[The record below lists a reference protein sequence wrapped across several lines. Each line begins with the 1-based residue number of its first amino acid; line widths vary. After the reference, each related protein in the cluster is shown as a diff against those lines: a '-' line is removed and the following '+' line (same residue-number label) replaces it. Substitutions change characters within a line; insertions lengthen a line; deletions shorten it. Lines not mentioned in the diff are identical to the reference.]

1 MFDLDGQTITVT
13 LTGTWRVGFAYKTD
27 FTAEKSFT
35 MTVVSMWEA
44 ESVQLTINERED
56 DPTAAVTGSLSL
68 ANFEY
73 FYTVLRTQVP
83 FDPLPYGGATFE
95 QEYVWNADD

>member
-56 DPTAAVTGSLSL
+56 DPPTPMLVPQVPEGSSESVTGSLSID
-68 ANFEY
+68 NFEY
-73 FYTVLRTQVP
+73 FYTVLK
-83 FDPLPYGGATFE
+83 D
-95 QEYVWNADD
+95 